1 MFRYVGDH
9 SDALQPSSN
18 EILEDS
24 VVSLISKVGIN
35 LPMSDKNY
43 KIDENLNHTIFEITQ
58 RGCKK

>member
-9 SDALQPSSN
+9 SDALQPSSS

-35 LPMSDKNY
+35 LPMSDKNH
-43 KIDENLNHTIFEITQ
+43 KSDENLNHTIFEITQ
-58 RGCKK
+58 KGCRK